1 MKLKRIFTLAMT
13 TVMTLGALFG
23 CGGGKQKSGQVTD
36 ETIEET
42 MKTPYEINWYFYASN
57 QDQNEIKN
65 VEDEINKYIKDKINA
80 TVKMNILESSQ
91 YSNQLSRMIQAGVNH
106 SQRWRSMQ
114 KKVL

>member
-1 MKLKRIFTLAMT
+1 
-13 TVMTLGALFG
+13 
-23 CGGGKQKSGQVTD
+23 
-36 ETIEET
+36 

-91 YSNQLSRMIQAGVNH
+91 YSNQLSSMIQAGVNH